1 MGYLWG
7 PPKSKYQ
14 SSVSGQLKEYF
25 GESKEERAI
34 AYALLEV
41 TSQEAAL
48 TGNDVTWSHVT
59 ALFSYH
65 SSSAKMTGS
74 SMANGC
80 DMNGSHVTGSD
91 VIFPAFFSYY
101 SISIKWPEVVWLPD
115 LTWRHR
121 KWRHK
126 TESGWFPLGCFLIF
140 SRCCVVLQ
148 GCFLSCLRSHC
159 GISTK

>member
-48 TGNDVTWSHVT
+48 TGNDVT
-59 ALFSYH
+59 
-65 SSSAKMTGS
+65 
-74 SMANGC
+74 
-80 DMNGSHVTGSD
+80 
-91 VIFPAFFSYY
+91 
-101 SISIKWPEVVWLPD
+101 
-115 LTWRHR
+115 
-121 KWRHK
+121 
-126 TESGWFPLGCFLIF
+126 
-140 SRCCVVLQ
+140 
-148 GCFLSCLRSHC
+148 
-159 GISTK
+159 